1 MLLEY
6 LNKIPDK
13 RRGQGRQYQ
22 LGYVILFSLLAIL
35 AGANGYAGI
44 TRFIEE
50 YFYKLD
56 DIFDM
61 GWTRPPHNNTVKG
74 ILKSIDGQELEKV
87 FREYT
92 QALVKSSKNCKNDQ
106 MAIDGKTLRKSFD
119 RMKDQKS
126 LHLLSIFAVDSKLIF
141 AHKEVGK
148 KSNEI
153 PTAQKLIEEIGLSDC
168 IFTADALHCQKNL

>member
-13 RRGQGRQYQ
+13 RRGQGKQYQ
-22 LGYVILFSLLAIL
+22 LGYVILFAIFAIL

-61 GWTRPPHNNTVKG
+61 GWVRAPHNNTLKG
-74 ILKSIDGQELEKV
+74 ILKSVDTQELEKA

-92 QALVKSSKNCKNDQ
+92 KSLVNSDKSLKSNHF
-106 MAIDGKTLRKSFD
+106 AIDGKTLRKSFD
-119 RMKDQKS
+119 NMKDQKS
-126 LHLLSIFAVDSKLIF
+126 LHMLSIFAIDSKLIF
-141 AHKEVGK
+141 AHKEVDE

-153 PTAQKLIEEIGLSDC
+153 PAAQKLIGEMGFEGC
-168 IFTADALHCQKNL
+168 IFTLDAMHCQKNI